1 MKPITFDLFAF
12 NNNNAFD
19 SLPVATRHKIRI
31 HNESLPQDI
40 DTSVRAGNE
49 GKKKKRIRNKKDA
62 HAFHKTTWCQI
73 IQMNAHNKYSTS

>member
-49 GKKKKRIRNKKDA
+49 GKKRKEYETKKTLTRFTKLHGVKL
-62 HAFHKTTWCQI
+62 FK
-73 IQMNAHNKYSTS
+73 